1 MSERR
6 FTKSE
11 VITAK
16 NCLTIMAHT
25 SVSYWMNAIMGDS
38 FMPQGKVW
46 YNYELQCWVDEPN
59 PDAKPI
65 SADQILKF
73 YNTFTVNCM
82 DAIDE
87 LIADDRVVAAILYDK
102 KNVIPEEESL
112 GEIEIKFGGWN
123 DNPEDI
129 VAEAMEEAG
138 IEGAIR
144 ADSSYWKSYIG
155 LSDGV
160 IFCFSQGYKSTN
172 KEVYKP

>member
-25 SVSYWMNAIMGDS
+25 SVSYWMNAIMSDS

-46 YNYELQCWVDEPN
+46 YNYESQCWVDTPS

-73 YNTFTVNCM
+73 YNTFTVNCD
-82 DAIDE
+82 DAIDQ
-87 LIADDRVVAAILYDK
+87 LTADDRVVAAILYDK
-102 KNVIPEEESL
+102 KNVLPEEESL
-112 GEIEIKFGGWN
+112 GEVVFRFGGWD
-123 DNPEDI
+123 DNPVDI
-129 VAEAMEEAG
+129 VAEAMEEAE
-138 IEGAIR
+138 IEGTMR
-144 ADSSYWKSYIG
+144 ADTSYRKSYIG
-155 LSDGV
+155 LDDGF
-160 IFCFSQGYKSTN
+160 IYCFSNGHKLTMM
-172 KEVYKP
+172 EVYKP

>member
-1 MSERR
+1 MSERQ

-16 NCLTIMAHT
+16 NCLTILAHK
-25 SVSYWMNAIMGDS
+25 SASYQMNAIMSDS

-73 YNTFTVNCM
+73 FNTFTVNC
-82 DAIDE
+82 DDVIDE

-102 KNVIPEEESL
+102 KNVIPEEESF
-112 GEIEIKFGGWN
+112 GEITFNFGGW
-123 DNPEDI
+123 DNSATGD
-129 VAEAMEEAG
+129 VADAMKEAG

-144 ADSSYWKSYIG
+144 TDNSYWKSYIG

-160 IFCFSQGYKSTN
+160 IFCFSQGYKLTMR
-172 KEVYKP
+172 EVYKP

>member
-16 NCLTIMAHT
+16 NCLTILAYE
-25 SVSYWMNAIMGDS
+25 SASYWMDVIMSES

-46 YNYELQCWVDEPN
+46 YNYELQCWVNEPN

-73 YNTFTVNCM
+73 YNTFTRKCYA
-82 DAIDE
+82 AIYQ
-87 LIADDRVVAAILYDK
+87 LIEDDSVIAAILYDK

-112 GEIEIKFGGWN
+112 GEVEIKFGGWN

-144 ADSSYWKSYIG
+144 TDNSYWKSYIG

-160 IFCFSQGYKSTN
+160 IFYFSQGDRMN
-172 KEVYKP
+172 MLEVYKP

>member
-16 NCLTIMAHT
+16 NCLTIMAHL
-25 SVSYWMNAIMGDS
+25 SASYWMNAIMSDS

-46 YNYELQCWVDEPN
+46 YNSELQCWVDEPN

-73 YNTFTVNCM
+73 YNTFTVNCD
-82 DAIDE
+82 DAIDQ
-87 LIADDRVVAAILYDK
+87 LTADDRVVAAILYDK

-112 GEIEIKFGGWN
+112 GEVAFRFGGWD

-144 ADSSYWKSYIG
+144 ADSSYRKSYIG
-155 LSDGV
+155 LDDGV
-160 IFCFSQGYKSTN
+160 IFYFSQGHKLTMM
-172 KEVYKP
+172 EVYKP